1 MPSARQ
7 RSGGWHPRQMTV
19 FERNRKL
26 VIPFLAPALLFY
38 LLFFVY
44 PAIRGFYYS
53 ALDWS
58 GFTEHAV
65 FIGLANFV
73 ELVGDVWFW
82 RSLAKTF
89 AILFIGGLAIF
100 ALAFLFIM
108 LIGSGVRGKNV
119 FRAIIFLPNVI
130 PPVAITILWGF
141 IYNQRFGII
150 NGFLRA
156 IGLKSLARPWMAP
169 DYIFWSMLVMIVW
182 TYVGFYVVILLSG
195 VAKIPADLYEGATLE
210 GASPRQMFFSITV
223 PLIWDVLAVAAIYWG
238 IFSLKMFEL
247 IYSFSGFLP
256 NENIWTTSVYV
267 YILGFGKINPIY
279 RLGYSTAIAVV
290 LLVLTMSF
298 VVISRRLMNRER
310 VEY

>member
-1 MPSARQ
+1 
-7 RSGGWHPRQMTV
+7 MTV
-19 FERNRKL
+19 YERNRRL

-44 PAIRGFYYS
+44 PALRGFSYS
-53 ALDWS
+53 TLDWN
-58 GFTEHAV
+58 GFTASPL
-65 FIGLANFV
+65 FTGLANFR
-73 ELVGDVWFW
+73 ELLRDVWFW

-89 AILFIGGLAIF
+89 AILLVGGLVIF
-100 ALAFLFIM
+100 ALAFLFLM
-108 LIGSGVRGKNV
+108 LLGSGVRGRNV

-156 IGLKSLARPWMAP
+156 VGLKGLVRPWMAP
-169 DYIFWSMLVMIVW
+169 EYIFWALLVMIIW

-195 VAKIPADLYEGATLE
+195 VAKIPADLYEVATLE
-210 GASPRQMFFSITV
+210 GVTPRQMFFSITV

-238 IFSLKMFEL
+238 IFSLKLFEI

-256 NENIWTTSVYV
+256 NQNIWTTAVYV

-279 RLGYSTAIAVV
+279 RLGYSTAIAVI
-290 LLVLTMSF
+290 LLLLIMGF
-298 VVISRRLMNRER
+298 VVISRRLMRRESI
-310 VEY
+310 EY